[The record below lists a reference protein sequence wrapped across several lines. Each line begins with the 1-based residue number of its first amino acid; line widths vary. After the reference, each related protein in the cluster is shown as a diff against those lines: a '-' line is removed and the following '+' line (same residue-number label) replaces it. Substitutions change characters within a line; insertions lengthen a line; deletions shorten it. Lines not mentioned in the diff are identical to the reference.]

1 MARGRCARLR
11 GRRLRLIRVYVD
23 APLAPGARVA
33 LDASAAAHVQRVLRL
48 DAGDDLT
55 LFNGDGLDYPSK
67 IAAIGRGAVEAA
79 VGGRVAARAESPLA
93 VTLVQGVARA
103 ERMDLVVQKA
113 TELGVAA
120 LVPVTTAR
128 SVVKLDRGTRD
139 RKREHWRGIAIA
151 ACEQCGR
158 ATLPAIADPRPLAE
172 VLAEKPAAGARL
184 LLAPD
189 APLSLAAAAR
199 GAAAVEI
206 LVGPE
211 GGLEDAECRAAL
223 DAGFRACRL
232 GPRVLRSET
241 AAIAAL
247 AVLQSVAGDLA

>member
-1 MARGRCARLR
+1 VRLT
-11 GRRLRLIRVYVD
+11 RVYVES
-23 APLAPGARVA
+23 ALAPGARVTLGGA
-33 LDASAAAHVQRVLRL
+33 AAAHVQRVLRL
-48 DAGDDLT
+48 GAGDDLT
-55 LFNGDGLDYPSK
+55 LFNGDGSDYRAK
-67 IAAIGRGAVEAA
+67 IAALGRGTVEAA
-79 VGGRVAARAESPLA
+79 VSARADARAESPLA
-93 VTLVQGVARA
+93 VTLVQGIARA

-120 LVPVTTAR
+120 IRPVATAR
-128 SVVKLDRGTRD
+128 SVVKLDRGTRE
-139 RKREHWRGIAIA
+139 RKRAHWAGIAIA

-158 ATLPAIADPRPLAE
+158 ARLPAIADPRPLPE

-199 GAAAVEI
+199 GESALEI

-211 GGLEDAECRAAL
+211 GGLEDAERRAAL

-241 AAIAAL
+241 AAVAAL
-247 AVLQSVAGDLA
+247 AVLQSVAGDLG

>member
-1 MARGRCARLR
+1 M
-11 GRRLRLIRVYVD
+11 RLIRVFVE
-23 APLAPGARVA
+23 AALAPGARVT
-33 LDASAAAHVQRVLRL
+33 LDGAAAAHVSRVLRL
-48 DAGDDLT
+48 GAGDDLT
-55 LFNGDGLDYPSK
+55 LFNGDGHDYPAK
-67 IAAIGRGAVEAA
+67 IAALGRGTVEAA
-79 VGGRVAARAESPLA
+79 IAGRAAARAESPLA
-93 VTLVQGVARA
+93 VTLVQGLARA

-120 LVPVTTAR
+120 IRPVTTVR
-128 SVVKLDRGTRD
+128 SVVKLDRGTRE
-139 RKREHWRGIAIA
+139 RKRTHWQAIAAA

-158 ATLPAIADPRPLAE
+158 ARLPAIAEARPLAD
-172 VLAEKPAAGARL
+172 VLAERDAAGARL

-199 GAAAVEI
+199 GETAIQI

-211 GGLEDAECRAAL
+211 GGLEDAERRAAI

-247 AVLQSVAGDLA
+247 AVLQSVAGDLG